1 MILSLQYKI
10 KNDPNLH
17 RYLREHSNWY
27 KNLNRDPNSI
37 FQMEQEMKEKYKLTT
52 EDRINQLADQIN
64 LIRTF
69 MDMMN

>member
-10 KNDPNLH
+10 KNDLNLQ

-37 FQMEQEMKEKYKLTT
+37 FEMEQEMKEKYKLTT
-52 EDRINQLADQIN
+52 EDKINQLADQIN

>member
-10 KNDPNLH
+10 KNDPNLQ

-37 FQMEQEMKEKYKLTT
+37 FEMEQEMKEKYKLTT
-52 EDRINQLADQIN
+52 EDKINQLADQIN